1 MPRLLLFRHAKAER
15 ARPGEKDH
23 ERRLAPRGEEDSAEM
38 GRVMAERGETPDLVL
53 CSSSARTR
61 ETWERARAAFG
72 ASPDVRFLRSIY
84 AAEADYLPILREEGG
99 DAASVVLVGHNP
111 AIHATALRL
120 AKALAGPDGAALA
133 QQFPT
138 AGIAVFE
145 SDIAWERLK
154 PGAMKL
160 VAFLRPSSGEGD

>member
-1 MPRLLLFRHAKAER
+1 M
-15 ARPGEKDH
+15 
-23 ERRLAPRGEEDSAEM
+23 
-38 GRVMAERGETPDLVL
+38 L

-61 ETWERARAAFG
+61 ETWELARAALG
-72 ASPDVRFLRSIY
+72 AAPEVRFLRSIY
-84 AAEADYLPILREEGG
+84 EADADYLPILREEGG
-99 DAASVVLVGHNP
+99 EASSLVLVGHNP

-138 AGIAVFE
+138 AALAVFDF
-145 SDIAWERLK
+145 DIPWEKLK

-160 VAFLRPSSGEGD
+160 VAFLRPSGGEGD